1 MRLEQVSG
9 TSAIAMFSF
18 TLTCHPAM
26 GPVGAPRGVSRCVIA
41 LNGSCC
47 PRWNVDTLRTPRT
60 ALTLRSAMDKGRP
73 RGIAPP
79 IMSSVAIAAPPRGA
93 SRHTVFLE
101 LFAPFAPTC
110 LTLDGDATGRDI
122 LCGITESLRLS
133 PADAALLRLT
143 TRGGREVTPTTRI
156 DALSDGTHI
165 SLEVRMRHCGGKGGF
180 GNQLRAAG
188 ARMANKNGNVDS
200 CRDLNGRRLS
210 TIKEAQRLA
219 EYMAQAPERQKALD
233 EAQAKKYAKLEK
245 MLGRQPKSA
254 KDFEVAAEKLDD
266 AGEHLGTD
274 DAADAPPEAGPSRAP
289 KRKARIDDH
298 EYVEQSREIVDNVR
312 SAVALA
318 MKKKKKKASS
328 KAPATTAP
336 SAVEAKNV

>member
-1 MRLEQVSG
+1 
-9 TSAIAMFSF
+9 
-18 TLTCHPAM
+18 
-26 GPVGAPRGVSRCVIA
+26 
-41 LNGSCC
+41 
-47 PRWNVDTLRTPRT
+47 
-60 ALTLRSAMDKGRP
+60 
-73 RGIAPP
+73 
-79 IMSSVAIAAPPRGA
+79 MSSVAIAAPAGA
-93 SRHTVFLE
+93 AAPRHTVFLE

-110 LTLDGDATGRDI
+110 VTLSGDATGRDI
-122 LCGITESLRLS
+122 LGGITESLRLS

-156 DALSDGTHI
+156 DSLSDGTHI

-254 KDFEVAAEKLDD
+254 KDFEMAAEKLDD
-266 AGEHLGTD
+266 AGEHLGAD
-274 DAADAPPEAGPSRAP
+274 DAADAPPEPGPSRAP

-318 MKKKKKKASS
+318 MKKKKKKATG
-328 KAPATTAP
+328 KAPAPAAPAAP
-336 SAVEAKNV
+336 STVEAKNV